1 MLCFSACVYSS
12 HFHSTYKQQA
22 GILSLNEILHLGS
35 TPEFSWSEVSMSW
48 LLVVAAAM
56 MLFSLF
62 EAWLATLIIYA
73 KVQTLK
79 KIFKVPHNL
88 VRSHIDYLMM
98 TALVIGVYFLCMLLH
113 IVLPKAV
120 IVLLI
125 VGVIWNP
132 FGFFLQSIDPNIGK
146 SDTLAGKIM
155 TCVSFL
161 PTTVG
166 FGYPMCA
173 VLGKLI

>member
-1 MLCFSACVYSS
+1 
-12 HFHSTYKQQA
+12 
-22 GILSLNEILHLGS
+22 
-35 TPEFSWSEVSMSW
+35 
-48 LLVVAAAM
+48 
-56 MLFSLF
+56 
-62 EAWLATLIIYA
+62 
-73 KVQTLK
+73 
-79 KIFKVPHNL
+79 
-88 VRSHIDYLMM
+88 MM